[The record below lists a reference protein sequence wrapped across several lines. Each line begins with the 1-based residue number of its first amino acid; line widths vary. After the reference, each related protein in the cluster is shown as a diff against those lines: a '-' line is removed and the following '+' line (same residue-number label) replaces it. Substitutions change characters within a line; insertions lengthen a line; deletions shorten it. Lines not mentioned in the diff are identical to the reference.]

1 MGLIEDGFR
10 RAIAAAAD
18 GNEDFFV
25 TYESRLD
32 PDKWIQ
38 LTWSNINM
46 AYPLGVEPDKEL
58 RRRGFTYPENVEL
71 ASWEAGKFATFD
83 HGAEPLADLVAF
95 VERYARE
102 ILGVEPDEKTLTLA
116 TE

>member
-1 MGLIEDGFR
+1 MGLIADGFR
-10 RAIAAAAD
+10 RAIAAAESGD
-18 GNEDFFV
+18 QDFFV
-25 TYESRLD
+25 TYESRRD

-46 AYPLGVEPDKEL
+46 AYPLSVEPDKEL
-58 RRRGFTYPENVEL
+58 RRRGFTFPGNVEL

-95 VERYARE
+95 VERYSRE
-102 ILGVEPDEKTLTLA
+102 ILGVEPDERTLVLA
-116 TE
+116 EE